1 MRMFDATLDL
11 ARYAQGVETHTIS
24 AVSSTYDKFACAS
37 LSAKLGEYTHGGTC
51 WILSGDSEGKFREIN
66 NAHDNTIQV
75 YERFED
81 GLNVGDRVALSWF
94 HYFNTQNLINAIN
107 HVLYDYPILDIFET
121 TIEEPVEEEVE
132 EPMKYHHNVFEYKL
146 PEDVTID
153 IRRVEIQSK
162 NFHFPIPS
170 HLPDTFTTCH
180 YWHLNG
186 RTLVIDPHWI
196 YRWGGRMRIY
206 YVRDHGA
213 IIDPETELISEQVDR
228 TYLRKMANLWL
239 WSHEIQMKHKDNPI
253 AVDMFNQAKM
263 DEDALAKKNNPESNL
278 MPKDITYFW

>member
-51 WILSGDSEGKFREIN
+51 WILSGDSEGKFGEIN

-75 YERFED
+75 YERFAD

-107 HVLYDYPILDIFET
+107 HVLYDYPIIDIYEDD
-121 TIEEPVEEEVE
+121 V
-132 EPMKYHHNVFEYKL
+132 KYRHNEFEYDL
-146 PEDVTID
+146 PSEVSID
-153 IRRVEIQSK
+153 IRRIEIQSK
-162 NFHFPIPS
+162 NFYYPFPS
-170 HLPDTFTTCH
+170 RLPDSFTICH
-180 YWHLNG
+180 YWKLNG
-186 RTLVIDPHWI
+186 RTLVIDPHWV
-196 YRWGGRMRIY
+196 YKFGGKIKIY